1 MRMFFLGMMVALT
14 PSLIVLA
21 WTLRN
26 AEDLSDVRESK
37 KMADQRSPPSAGVT
51 SLVPSERPPI

>member
-37 KMADQRSPPSAGVT
+37 ENGGAARH
-51 SLVPSERPPI
+51 RPA